1 MSADNDA
8 AKPIEE
14 MTDREK
20 LDAIVVFIRKFE
32 KIAALMSKHP
42 MLAGMMPSIQR
53 EVGALKK

>member
-8 AKPIEE
+8 AKPIME

-42 MLAGMMPSIQR
+42 MLAGMMPSIR
-53 EVGALKK
+53 VGALKK